1 MNADE
6 LMQIIEDTVIEIDDT
21 KKLPCV
27 EAFEIAKK
35 HDVPLKEIGD
45 ACNKV
50 GIKII
55 SCQLGCF

>member
-1 MNADE
+1 MNAEE
-6 LMQIIEDTVIEIDDT
+6 LLKLIEETAIEIDDT

-35 HDVPLKEIGD
+35 HEVPLREIGEL
-45 ACNKV
+45 CNQN

-55 SCQLGCF
+55 NCQLGCF

>member
-1 MNADE
+1 MNPEE
-6 LMQIIEDTVIEIDDT
+6 LLQVIEEAAIEIDDK
-21 KKLPCV
+21 KKLPCA

-35 HDVPLKEIGD
+35 HDVPLKEVGE
-45 ACNKV
+45 ACNQV

>member
-1 MNADE
+1 MNAEE
-6 LMQIIEDTVIEIDDT
+6 LLKVIEETAIEIDDA

-35 HDVPLKEIGD
+35 YDVPLREIGE
-45 ACNKV
+45 ACNKAE
-50 GIKII
+50 IKII

>member
-1 MNADE
+1 MNAEE
-6 LMQIIEDTVIEIDDT
+6 LLKVIEDTAIEIDDT

-35 HDVPLKEIGD
+35 YEVPLREIGEL
-45 ACNKV
+45 CSQN
-50 GIKII
+50 GIKLI